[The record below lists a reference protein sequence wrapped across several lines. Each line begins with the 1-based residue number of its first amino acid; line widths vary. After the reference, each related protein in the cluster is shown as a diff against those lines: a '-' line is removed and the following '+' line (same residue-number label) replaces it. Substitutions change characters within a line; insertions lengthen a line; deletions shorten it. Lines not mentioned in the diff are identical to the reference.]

1 MDELITKHGQI
12 MDQYDPEKRVGLIVD
27 EWGTWFDVEPG
38 TNPGF
43 LYQQN
48 SIRDALVAAIHFNI
62 FHKHNDRVHMA
73 NIAQMVNVLQAMI
86 LTEGDQF
93 ILTPTYHVF
102 EMYRVHQDAERVE
115 LAAITRDYIAKEES
129 IPSVNATASRD
140 ADGVLHISLCQLD
153 HQNSDKVEIDLRGI
167 GTISDVSARIL
178 TADHLNA
185 HNTFEQPDL
194 VAPREH
200 EVQVTEDGKLIM
212 DVPAMSV
219 ITLAVR

>member
-1 MDELITKHGQI
+1 
-12 MDQYDPEKRVGLIVD
+12 
-27 EWGTWFDVEPG
+27 
-38 TNPGF
+38 
-43 LYQQN
+43 
-48 SIRDALVAAIHFNI
+48 
-62 FHKHNDRVHMA
+62 MA
-73 NIAQMVNVLQAMI
+73 NIAQMVNVLQAMM

-102 EMYRVHQDAERVE
+102 EMYRVHQDAERVG
-115 LAAITRDYIAKEES
+115 LAAITRDYVAKEES

-153 HQNSDKVEIDLRGI
+153 HQNSDKVEIDLRGM
-167 GTISDVSARIL
+167 GTISNVSERIL

-185 HNTFEQPDL
+185 HNTFEQPEV
-194 VAPREH
+194 VAPRDH

-219 ITLAVR
+219 ITVAVR